1 MVTSK
6 LSYEYV
12 LDIALH
18 RNILTCIKCIKYDPD
33 KVKQE
38 ELGIVRECGTVLSY
52 EIEGTLN
59 WVINAGDFVWDSRLK
74 QDMRWVRKDVLFAQY
89 S

>member
-1 MVTSK
+1 MDGVQLAEWSSFEGYTPFIMATK
-6 LSYEYV
+6 FNYKYV

-18 RNILTCIKCIKYDPD
+18 RNILICIKCDPD

-38 ELGIVRECGTVLSY
+38 ELGIVRECGTVLFY

-59 WVINAGDFVWDSRLK
+59 
-74 QDMRWVRKDVLFAQY
+74 
-89 S
+89 